1 MNADQTQRAV
11 HILNELTQTSYL
23 QIALIIAGAWLLSTF
38 VQKGFPWMAQRMPG
52 GSRLGVLQWIPVLRL
67 TILITALA
75 LLISVVLS
83 PSLPNIIAILSA
95 SALAIG
101 FAFKDYVNGLVAG
114 LVALFERPYRA
125 GDWVKIDDT
134 YGEVTSVGLRALRVI
149 TPNDTVVTIPHSK
162 LWDTNIYNANLGK
175 RELLCVVHF
184 YLDPLHDAASVRQR
198 LHDVAI
204 TSPYLQIHSPILVIV
219 SERHWHTHYQV
230 KAYPIDARQ
239 QFQFMS
245 DITVRAKAA
254 LSNLGIEPAKIPP
267 PFMLSP
273 GSDESLYPREP

>member
-1 MNADQTQRAV
+1 MNEDQTQRVV
-11 HILNELTQTSYL
+11 HLLNELNQMSYL
-23 QIALIIAGAWLLSTF
+23 QIILIIAGAWLLSAL

-52 GSRLGVLQWIPVLRL
+52 GSRLGVLRWIPVFRL
-67 TILITALA
+67 MILITALA
-75 LLISVVLS
+75 LLVSVVLS
-83 PSLPNIIAILSA
+83 PSLPNMIAILSA

-101 FAFKDYVNGLVAG
+101 FAFKDYVNGVIAG
-114 LVALFERPYRA
+114 LVALLERPYRP
-125 GDWVKIDDT
+125 GDWVKIDDA
-134 YGEVTSVGLRALRVI
+134 YGEVKSVGLRALHIV
-149 TPNDTVVTIPHSK
+149 TPDDNLVTIPHSK

-184 YLDPLHDAASVRQR
+184 YLDPLHDAARVRQR

-204 TSPYLQIHSPILVIV
+204 TSPYLQLQSPILVIV
-219 SERHWHTHYQV
+219 SERFWHTHYQV

-254 LSNLGIEPAKIPP
+254 LSNLGVEPAKIPP
-267 PFMLSP
+267 PFMLSAA
-273 GSDESLYPREP
+273 SDEPLSPK